1 MDQRSR
7 AIRLATTISLVG
19 NALLA
24 ALKIGAGLASGSLS
38 VLGDGIDSSTD
49 VLISFVA
56 LLTVRWAAQPSDA
69 EHPWGHGR
77 AETVATVGLA
87 FAIFFAGAQLAVQ
100 AGHRLLNG
108 VSAAVPGLFALL
120 ATGISVVGKV
130 ILSWSQT
137 RAGRRHGSQL
147 LVANGVN
154 MRNDVIMSLAVLVGL
169 SVSRLLGA
177 PVVDSVVAIVVGL
190 WVMKSAI
197 GIFFESNAELMDGNT
212 SHTTYRLVFE
222 AVRSVPGAGNPHKA
236 RVRRIA
242 NTWDIDLDI
251 EVDGSMTVREAHAIA
266 DRVERAVKE
275 RIDSVYDIVVHV
287 EPAGSGKHGEQYG
300 LDEHSLDGGKNGEPR

>member
-7 AIRLATTISLVG
+7 AIRNATTISLIG

-24 ALKIGAGLASGSLS
+24 VLKIGAGVASGSLS

-56 LLTVRWAAQPSDA
+56 LLTVRWASRPSDA

-77 AETVATVGLA
+77 AETVATVALA

-100 AGHRLLNG
+100 AVRNMLSGI
-108 VSAAVPGLFALL
+108 AASIPGAFALTATVVSIAGKLLL
-120 ATGISVVGKV
+120 A
-130 ILSWSQT
+130 WSQS

-154 MRNDVIMSLAVLVGL
+154 MRNDVIMSIAVLVGL
-169 SVSRLLGA
+169 LVSRLFGVPA
-177 PVVDSVVAIVVGL
+177 VDKIVAILVGI

-212 SHTTYRLVFE
+212 SHATYRLVFE

-287 EPAGSGKHGEQYG
+287 EPAGMGEHGEQYG
-300 LDEHSLDGGKNGEPR
+300 LDERSITEDVAKTGR

>member
-1 MDQRSR
+1 
-7 AIRLATTISLVG
+7 
-19 NALLA
+19 
-24 ALKIGAGLASGSLS
+24 
-38 VLGDGIDSSTD
+38 
-49 VLISFVA
+49 
-56 LLTVRWAAQPSDA
+56 
-69 EHPWGHGR
+69 
-77 AETVATVGLA
+77 VATVALA
-87 FAIFFAGAQLAVQ
+87 FIIFFAGAQLAFQ
-100 AGHRLLNG
+100 ALRNLVAGVEASLPGSFALVATG
-108 VSAAVPGLFALL
+108 VS
-120 ATGISVVGKV
+120 IVGKLA
-130 ILSWSQT
+130 LSWTQT

-154 MRNDVIMSLAVLVGL
+154 MRNDVVMSVAVLGGL
-169 SVSRLLGA
+169 LGSRLLGT
-177 PVVDSVVAIVVGL
+177 PLVDAVVAVLVGL
-190 WVMKSAI
+190 WVMKSAV

-212 SHTTYRLVFE
+212 SHATYRLVFE

-287 EPAGSGKHGEQYG
+287 EPAGSGEHGEQYG
-300 LDEHSLDGGKNGEPR
+300 LDERSLKGDAGADGPRR

>member
-1 MDQRSR
+1 M
-7 AIRLATTISLVG
+7 ATTISLVG

-24 ALKIGAGLASGSLS
+24 TLKIGAGLATGSLS

-77 AETVATVGLA
+77 AETVATVALA

-100 AGHRLLNG
+100 AVRNLFSGI
-108 VSAAVPGLFALL
+108 VAALPGAFALAATAISIAGKLLL
-120 ATGISVVGKV
+120 A
-130 ILSWSQT
+130 WSQT

-154 MRNDVIMSLAVLVGL
+154 MRNDVIMSIAVLVGL
-169 SVSRLLGA
+169 LVSRLFGVPA
-177 PVVDSVVAIVVGL
+177 VDKVVAVLVGL

-212 SHTTYRLVFE
+212 SHSTYRLVFE

-287 EPAGSGKHGEQYG
+287 EPAGSGEHGEQYG
-300 LDEHSLDGGKNGEPR
+300 LDERSIEGGEDRGRP